1 MTYAIELINFLVNFV
16 ADNKRVVTAAVIVC
30 AIALAITLMALP
42 AGIVEAGPATG
53 GTIFP

>member
-1 MTYAIELINFLVNFV
+1 MTYVAEFINLLVNFL
-16 ADNKRVVTAAVIVC
+16 ADNKRVVTTAVIVC

-42 AGIVEAGPATG
+42 AGVVEAGPATG